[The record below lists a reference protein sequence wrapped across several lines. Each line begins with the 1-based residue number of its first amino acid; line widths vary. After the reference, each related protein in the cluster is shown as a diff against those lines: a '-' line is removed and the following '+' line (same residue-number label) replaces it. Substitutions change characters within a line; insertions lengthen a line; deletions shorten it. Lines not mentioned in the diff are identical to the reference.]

1 MDISRRTFGA
11 CILGGIAYKA
21 LALPPRPKLIV
32 LILIEQFRS
41 SYLDTSWGDFGTGGF
56 RRLIERGAFFPDC
69 RHLASSFTATSL
81 ATLATGA
88 WPAQHGIVAN
98 TWYDRASGKPV
109 QASEEDLRATTL
121 AAQMA
126 DAGGSR
132 VFVIAL
138 DRADAAMYAATPAA
152 GLYWMGSD
160 GGFLTNAPNSAWVTE
175 YSRLKPLDAL
185 HNAPWVALGAP
196 PDAPPLRTLT
206 YDGARPHEFIELYK
220 ASPFA
225 QEAQLAF
232 TEELIERERIGQ
244 SDTFDFV
251 ALMLGSTELLGYET
265 GSLSPLMQQMTLHLD
280 HQLENLMSVLDR
292 AVGVGLYNLVLV
304 GGHGAPA
311 VPSAQSRARVAVNG
325 ELLAQAI
332 QQRLEHGGNGHIARY
347 LYPFLYLDMEGFA
360 APELSRRA
368 AGQAALEQPAVAAYF
383 TADGECSIHDDW
395 VRRFRNSFYPG
406 RAGDVML
413 SYRPDYVEDY
423 GAGRGVSYGSLY
435 DYDIRVPLCFYGP
448 QFRARLVEDP
458 VEAID
463 VAPTLA
469 RVSGM
474 PVPSSSVGRAL
485 GEAFEGNDAA
495 LQTGNPPDPR

>member
-1 MDISRRTFGA
+1 MDISRRAFA
-11 CILGGIAYKA
+11 LSVLGGIAHNA
-21 LALPPRPKLIV
+21 LALPPRPKLIILV
-32 LILIEQFRS
+32 LLEQFRS
-41 SYLDTSWGDFGTGGF
+41 NYLDVSWGDFGTGGF

-69 RHLASSFTATSL
+69 RHLASSFTKTSL

-88 WPAQHGIVAN
+88 WPAQHGIVAD
-98 TWYDRASGKPV
+98 TWYDRATGKPV
-109 QASEEDLRATTL
+109 QPSEEDLRATTL
-121 AAQMA
+121 AAQMTE
-126 DAGGSR
+126 AGGSR

-138 DRADAAMYAATPAA
+138 DRADAAMFAGTPAA
-152 GLYWMGSD
+152 GLYWMGPD
-160 GGFLTNAPNSAWVTE
+160 GAFLTSAPNSAWVGE
-175 YSRLKPLDAL
+175 YSRIKPLDSL

-206 YDGARPHEFIELYK
+206 YDAARPHEFIGLYK

-225 QEAQLAF
+225 QEAQFAL
-232 TEELIERERIGQ
+232 TQELIARERIGQ

-251 ALMLGSTELLGYET
+251 ALLLGSTELLGYET

-280 HQLENLMSVLDR
+280 HQLESLMSVLDR

-304 GGHGAPA
+304 GGHGVPAAPG
-311 VPSAQSRARVAVNG
+311 AQSRPRRAVNG

-332 QQRLEHGGNGHIARY
+332 QRRLEMGGNGHVARY
-347 LYPFLYLDMEGFA
+347 LYPFLYVDTDGFA

-368 AGQAALEQPAVAAYF
+368 AGRAALEQPAVAAYF

-395 VRRFRNSFYPG
+395 ERRFRNSFYPG

-423 GAGRGVSYGSLY
+423 GLGRGVSYGSLY
-435 DYDIRVPLCFYGP
+435 NYDIQVPLCFYGP
-448 QFRARLVEDP
+448 QFRARLVEDT

-463 VAPTLA
+463 VAPTIA

-485 GEAFEGNDAA
+485 GEAFEGNDLDA
-495 LQTGNPPDPR
+495 GHPPSPR